1 MPHFLS
7 RPWLAAALLLVGC
20 VVVFWPGLRGG
31 YLFDDYPNIVSNP
44 LIGSESMDRAS
55 VKAALRGYNTGEFGR
70 PLSTLSFLVDKVRG
84 DGAPQPFKTTNLA
97 LHAINALLVLLLLQR
112 LLSLAL
118 PQKDTRLMAFALAL
132 AWAVHP
138 LQVSTVLYIVQRME
152 IISLSFVLMALLA
165 YLRGRVNQTSGERG
179 WHWLAS
185 SALLAAMG
193 LLGKETAVLFPVYVL
208 ALELTILGFAAANP
222 RTTAAYRKLWVV
234 AVVLATAVYVLWVVP
249 HYSSQ
254 SFYSLRDFTAQERL
268 LTQLRVLPMYLGW
281 VVAPL
286 PGQLVFYYDHLQA
299 SKSLFDPITTLLG
312 GLFLTTL
319 LAAAIALRRK
329 IPLFSLGV
337 FWFFGAHVLT
347 SNVINVE
354 LAFEHRN
361 YFALLGA
368 LLAIGALLVHFSK
381 EKSQGVVRT
390 SIAAILVAL
399 AGLAMIRSATWGD
412 PFLLASA
419 MASAN
424 PDSARA
430 SNDLAEQYMNL
441 GGDDANSAFY
451 AFAEREFERGSRLP
465 GASPLPEQGL
475 LILSAAAG
483 VPAKAE
489 WWDRFQSKIEQR
501 PIGPQERMAVVGLL
515 RQRNKGLPID
525 DQRLAQVYTVLLR
538 RHEAPAHIH
547 AQFGDHAINRVGD
560 AALARELFL
569 NATDLSAEDPEFIA
583 NMVVTLRGEGH
594 DELAETVVERARQL
608 GIVIR

>member
-7 RPWLAAALLLVGC
+7 RRWLVAALLLLAC

-44 LIGSESMDRAS
+44 LIGSEAVDAAS
-55 VKAALRGYNTGEFGR
+55 AKAALRGYNPGGFGR

-84 DGAPQPFKTTNLA
+84 DGAPQPFKATNLA

-112 LLSLAL
+112 LLTFAL
-118 PQKDTRLMAFALAL
+118 PQRDTRLMAFALAL

-152 IISLSFVLMALLA
+152 IISLTFVLLGLLA
-165 YLRGRVNQTSGERG
+165 YLRGRIRQIEGARG
-179 WHWLAS
+179 WPWIAS
-185 SALLAAMG
+185 SAVLAALG

-208 ALELTILGFAAANP
+208 ALELTVLRFAAANP
-222 RTTAAYRKLWVV
+222 RTGASYRAIWAVG
-234 AVVLATAVYVLWVVP
+234 VVLATVVFVLWVVP

-254 SFYSLRDFTAQERL
+254 SYYSLREFTAPERL

-286 PGQLVFYYDHLQA
+286 PGQLVFYYDDLLA
-299 SKSLFDPITTLLG
+299 SRSLIDPFTTLLG
-312 GLFLTTL
+312 GVFLAGL
-319 LAAAIALRRK
+319 LVAAIALRRK
-329 IPLFSLGV
+329 LPLFSLGV
-337 FWFFGAHVLT
+337 LWFFGAHVLT
-347 SNVINVE
+347 SNVIGLE

-368 LLAIGALLVHFSK
+368 LLALGALIARFATES
-381 EKSQGVVRT
+381 SRGVIRMSV
-390 SIAAILVAL
+390 AAMLLAL
-399 AGLAMIRSATWGD
+399 AALAMIRSATWGD

-441 GGDDANSAFY
+441 GGDDADSPFY

-489 WWDRFQSKIEQR
+489 WWDRFQAKIEQR
-501 PIGPQERMAVVGLL
+501 PIGPQERMAVAGLL

-525 DQRLAQVYTVLLR
+525 DQRLAEVYTVLLR
-538 RHEAPAHIH
+538 RHAAPAHIH
-547 AQFGDHAINRVGD
+547 AQFGDHAINRAGD
-560 AALARELFL
+560 ADLARELFL
-569 NATDLSAEDPEFIA
+569 NATDLSADDPEFIA
-583 NMVVTLRGEGH
+583 TMVVTLRGEGH
-594 DELAETVVERARQL
+594 EELAQAVVERAAQL